1 MSVDNFVKKIDIEDA
16 KKNVSQYDYALIYQM
31 SDVIFDK
38 VVNIPTILW
47 DEIVEAYFFNEKCQ
61 LHIYND
67 ECELKAVEFNESSG
81 EMKKIEKI
89 YDISR
94 KFAKIGSRIKIVEYL
109 DNDEDG
115 QIFVAYTRMAT
126 VE

>member
-1 MSVDNFVKKIDIEDA
+1 MSVDKFVKKIDIEDA
-16 KKNVSQYDYALIYQM
+16 KKNVSQYNYALIYQM
-31 SDVIFDK
+31 SEVIFDK
-38 VVNIPTILW
+38 VENIPTILW
-47 DEIVEAYFFNEKCQ
+47 DEIVEAYFFNEKGQ

-67 ECELKAVEFNESSG
+67 GCELKAVEFDESSCD
-81 EMKKIEKI
+81 MKKVEKI
-89 YDISR
+89 FDISR